1 MKLWRL
7 YVAAALL
14 IVPVVVIF
22 CAGAWLLWL
31 KGWWWRLW
39 WILPVCWGIA
49 YLLIRQRHEMWTV
62 DADGLAHPH
71 WTPQD
76 EQALTLVRQQQQAV
90 RDIAPDKLVEPR
102 FYFDTAME
110 LGRRIAQHYHPKS
123 KDPVSSLTLPEILA
137 AANLACSDLERCVHD
152 YVPASHLLT
161 VAQWR
166 VISKSPDWFRW
177 AGNAAWAVSVV
188 LNPANV
194 ARYVASRLA
203 MDSATRQVQSNVL
216 AWFYVTF
223 VRHVGFYLIEMNSGR
238 LRGGADQY
246 REWMRN
252 VRDTSDESESG
263 ESKIEAV
270 ADESTPLE
278 ITIAVVGQ
286 LKAGKSSTINSLLQ
300 SQQAATDILPLTQRV
315 QRYSLGLSTS
325 RDRLI
330 LLDTPGYGSDGPD
343 EQMRRE
349 AQTAMCGADLVLL
362 VMNVTNPA
370 READVQTL
378 RRFAEWFAEQ
388 RRLRPAP
395 ILGVLTHID
404 LLSPAMEWSPPYQ
417 WQEPVSQKERN
428 IEGAVAHCRQ
438 LFGDQLIGVVPVCT
452 GPPGRA
458 EYGVQEH
465 LMPAIA
471 AALGQSR
478 ACALLRALHAD
489 LDSGRV
495 GKLARQ
501 LFQLGRELIRIP
513 LEASGASENRPKA
526 PGSRDAR

>member
-1 MKLWRL
+1 MKSWRL
-7 YVAAALL
+7 YIAATLL
-14 IVPVVVIF
+14 AVPIVVF
-22 CAGAWLLWL
+22 FFAGAWVLWL

-39 WILPVCWGIA
+39 WILPACWGVA
-49 YLLIRQRHEMWTV
+49 YLLLRRPRDVWATA
-62 DADGLAHPH
+62 ADGDAHPH

-76 EQALTLVRQQQQAV
+76 EQALQLVRRQQQAV
-90 RDIAPDKLVEPR
+90 RDISPDRLIEPR
-102 FYFDTAME
+102 FYFDTALE
-110 LGRRIAQHYHPKS
+110 LGHRIAQHYHPKS
-123 KDPVSSLTLPEILA
+123 QDPVSSLTIPEILA
-137 AANLACSDLERCVHD
+137 AANLACSDLEQCVHD

-166 VISKSPDWFRW
+166 AISKSPDWLRW

-194 ARYVASRLA
+194 ARFVASRLA
-203 MDSATRQVQSNVL
+203 MDSATRQVQSNVM

-238 LRGGADQY
+238 LRGGAGRY
-246 REWMRN
+246 REWMRT
-252 VRDTSDESESG
+252 VRNAAEVPESDDLR
-263 ESKIEAV
+263 IEAA
-270 ADESTPLE
+270 ADETPPLE

-286 LKAGKSSTINSLLQ
+286 LKAGKSSTINALLQ

-315 QRYSLGLSTS
+315 QRYSLGVSAT
-325 RDRLI
+325 RDRLV
-330 LLDTPGYGSDGPD
+330 LLDTPGYDSDGPD

-362 VMNVTNPA
+362 VMNVANPA
-370 READVQTL
+370 READVQSL
-378 RRFAEWFAEQ
+378 RRFAEWFAGQ
-388 RRLRPAP
+388 RHLRPAP

-417 WQEPVSQKERN
+417 WQVPSSQKERN
-428 IEGAVAHCRQ
+428 IGDAVAHCRS
-438 LFGDQLIGVVPVCT
+438 LFGDQLVGVVPVCN

-458 EYGVQEH
+458 EFGVQEH

-489 LDSGRV
+489 LDKGRV

-501 LFQLGRELIRIP
+501 LFQLGRELVRVPVESIRSG
-513 LEASGASENRPKA
+513 EKRTAS
-526 PGSRDAR
+526 PGRHDSR